1 MDKRT
6 IYYSL
11 GFAVV
16 LVVAL
21 GTLNFNTDTQLLR
34 GTLEVAPSGVL
45 ENPIAEASQ
54 EAIISS
60 VEYCPTDS
68 NSSSFSHIG
77 SDPVTVLGSNMT
89 YGGVELDDNKNVTL
103 IKFSINEQLYEF
115 DVNNSYTGFIGMS
128 SVIGDNIGFSD
139 GSISFNAPESLGEFS
154 LHFRYLD
161 LKEAILEINGRTDCL
176 PYRSSVVMLPCEDC
190 KVRTL
195 VNNQTV
201 GLMLNQGY
209 LLLTQDAFSGST
221 VSGQPV
227 GIDLSD
233 MDLATNLIL
242 VDSLS
247 DVNLAADN
255 LSNDDTGTLDLEF
268 RMAKSFDE
276 RLDERRF
283 VIINEL

>member
-1 MDKRT
+1 MND
-6 IYYSL
+6 
-11 GFAVV
+11 
-16 LVVAL
+16 
-21 GTLNFNTDTQLLR
+21 
-34 GTLEVAPSGVL
+34 
-45 ENPIAEASQ
+45 
-54 EAIISS
+54 
-60 VEYCPTDS
+60 
-68 NSSSFSHIG
+68 
-77 SDPVTVLGSNMT
+77 
-89 YGGVELDDNKNVTL
+89 
-103 IKFSINEQLYEF
+103 
-115 DVNNSYTGFIGMS
+115 SYTGFIGMS
-128 SVIGDNIGFSD
+128 SVVGDNIGFSD
-139 GSISFNAPESLGEFS
+139 GSISFASPAELGNFS
-154 LHFRYLD
+154 MHFRYLD
-161 LKEAILEINGRTDCL
+161 LNEAILEINGRADCL

-201 GLMLNQGY
+201 GLMLNQGH
-209 LLLTQDAFSGST
+209 LLITGDAFSGSS
-221 VSGQPV
+221 VSGAPV

-233 MDLATNLIL
+233 MALATNLVL